1 MASSSNGQGGADGSQ
16 QQGPAMV
23 SADQIDRLVK
33 QRLEQAFNG
42 VFGRLLSTSER
53 AAQAAETQASAHKS
67 DSLVKGLKIDPFRPS
82 SREEELKQW
91 KEWWFSFMN
100 YVSGHDA
107 AYERDISEIRLE
119 EEVQLRMSSSTTY
132 QEIREWII
140 QFENL
145 NAPWASSLSG
155 RGQANSKDTGGPTPM
170 EVDVVKGKK
179 GKDPKGKGKYG
190 KPEKGKGEKG
200 KNNKDNDKGKNA
212 WGKTGKGWGSG
223 HDSSWG
229 GRGSWTQPWQS
240 SSWHNGGWQS
250 GWQDNGGK

>member
-1 MASSSNGQGGADGSQ
+1 MGVLVGFLAGAEISAAGLGDRAEQSELGDRAGRSRLGDRARQSELGNTAGQSKLGDGAGRGRFLLARVVATMASSSNGQGGADGSQ

-107 AYERDISEIRLE
+107 AYERDIPR
-119 EEVQLRMSSSTTY
+119 
-132 QEIREWII
+132 
-140 QFENL
+140 
-145 NAPWASSLSG
+145 
-155 RGQANSKDTGGPTPM
+155 
-170 EVDVVKGKK
+170 
-179 GKDPKGKGKYG
+179 
-190 KPEKGKGEKG
+190 
-200 KNNKDNDKGKNA
+200 
-212 WGKTGKGWGSG
+212 
-223 HDSSWG
+223 
-229 GRGSWTQPWQS
+229 
-240 SSWHNGGWQS
+240 S
-250 GWQDNGGK
+250 GWRKR